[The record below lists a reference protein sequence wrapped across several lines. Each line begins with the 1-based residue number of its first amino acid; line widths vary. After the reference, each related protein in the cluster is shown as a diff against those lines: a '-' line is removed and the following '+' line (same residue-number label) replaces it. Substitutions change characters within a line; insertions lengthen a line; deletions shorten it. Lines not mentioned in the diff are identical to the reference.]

1 MCEIEDEI
9 NEEDVLI
16 KFEGLQHMTVLE
28 YLRWK
33 LLGKDVKENEENR

>member
-9 NEEDVLI
+9 KDEDVLI

-28 YLRWK
+28 YVRWK
-33 LLGKDVKENEENR
+33 LLGKDVKEDEEN